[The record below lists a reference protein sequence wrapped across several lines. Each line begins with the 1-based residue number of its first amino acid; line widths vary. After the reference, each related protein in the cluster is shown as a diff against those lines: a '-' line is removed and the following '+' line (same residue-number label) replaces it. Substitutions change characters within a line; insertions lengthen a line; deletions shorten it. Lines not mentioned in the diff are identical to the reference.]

1 MFSGKKASQV
11 LRKDWTTVQAQCK
24 SVRAISTEPLGKLP
38 SPLAGRLVRPGANPK
53 NEEMQMFKKSLAAVA
68 VLGAFAGSAL
78 AADVQLYGLVDLGL
92 NWTQVDNGKTTTDS
106 FGMGSGQNSG
116 SRFGLKGTEDLG
128 NGYKVGFNLENSF
141 KADDGA
147 FDKGSRLFHRESILF
162 VQTPYGELSA
172 GRTGGL
178 DSGVG
183 RYGQMG
189 SGATAMSTGWDNIAK
204 TSKVFLGLGDRM
216 DNTLTYQS
224 PKFAGVT
231 VLAQASL
238 KKSNVNDKGVAIET
252 EEGSSDADRY
262 YALGVTYGAGA
273 LNAGLV
279 YSQTDWNRTELKDQ
293 TNDDNQT
300 VVSAFANYDFGMV
313 KPMVAVQYF
322 DGGKDVDV
330 ANTALNKGYGFVVGG
345 TAPLVGG
352 TLKVQLGWNDYED
365 VKTGATEGN
374 NIITGV
380 GYEYPLSKRTFVYTA
395 AGYTQV
401 KTEKAGVETKTK
413 TSEVMLG
420 MVHKF

>member
-1 MFSGKKASQV
+1 MAKKQHILAS
-11 LRKDWTTVQAQCK
+11 LRKAEQNIFVPSGLATGVF
-24 SVRAISTEPLGKLP
+24 EELP
-38 SPLAGRLVRPGANPK
+38 
-53 NEEMQMFKKSLAAVA
+53 KKSLAAVA

-380 GYEYPLSKRTFVYTA
+380 GYEYPLSKRTYLYTA

>member
-1 MFSGKKASQV
+1 
-11 LRKDWTTVQAQCK
+11 
-24 SVRAISTEPLGKLP
+24 
-38 SPLAGRLVRPGANPK
+38 
-53 NEEMQMFKKSLAAVA
+53 
-68 VLGAFAGSAL
+68 
-78 AADVQLYGLVDLGL
+78 
-92 NWTQVDNGKTTTDS
+92 
-106 FGMGSGQNSG
+106 
-116 SRFGLKGTEDLG
+116 
-128 NGYKVGFNLENSF
+128 
-141 KADDGA
+141 
-147 FDKGSRLFHRESILF
+147 
-162 VQTPYGELSA
+162 
-172 GRTGGL
+172 
-178 DSGVG
+178 
-183 RYGQMG
+183 MG

-216 DNTLTYQS
+216 DNTLTYKS

-231 VLAQASL
+231 LLAQASL
-238 KKSNVNDKGVAIET
+238 KKSNVNEEGDAIKT

-330 ANTALNKGYGFVVGG
+330 DTALNKGYGFVVGG

>member
-1 MFSGKKASQV
+1 MQKRACHLDGAPREAS
-11 LRKDWTTVQAQCK
+11 
-24 SVRAISTEPLGKLP
+24 
-38 SPLAGRLVRPGANPK
+38 
-53 NEEMQMFKKSLAAVA
+53 VA

-279 YSQTDWNRTELKDQ
+279 YSQTDWNRTELKGQ

>member
-1 MFSGKKASQV
+1 M
-11 LRKDWTTVQAQCK
+11 RKDWTTVQAQCK

-231 VLAQASL
+231 VLVQASL

>member
-1 MFSGKKASQV
+1 MQKRACHLDGAPREAS
-11 LRKDWTTVQAQCK
+11 
-24 SVRAISTEPLGKLP
+24 
-38 SPLAGRLVRPGANPK
+38 
-53 NEEMQMFKKSLAAVA
+53 VA

-183 RYGQMG
+183 RYGHMG
-189 SGATAMSTGWDNIAK
+189 SGATAIGTGWD
-204 TSKVFLGLGDRM
+204 KVGCSSDVLLGTGSRM
-216 DNTLTYQS
+216 DNTLTFKS
-224 PKFAGVT
+224 PNMAGFT

-238 KKSNVNDKGVAIET
+238 KKDNTSKTDG
-252 EEGSSDADRY
+252 EEGSSDAERY
-262 YALGVTYGAGA
+262 YGLGVTYGVGA
-273 LNAGLV
+273 FNTGLV
-279 YSQTDWNRTELKDQ
+279 VSQADYGRAAVNGNNPQ
-293 TNDDNQT
+293 NDDDMLT
-300 VVSAFANYDFGMV
+300 VSGFVNYDFGMI
-313 KPMVAVQYF
+313 KPMFAAQYW
-322 DGGKDVDV
+322 DGGKDYDGAASVNITSDKKNY
-330 ANTALNKGYGFVVGG
+330 ATKGYGLVVGA
-345 TAPLVGG
+345 TAPVVGG
-352 TLKVQLGWNDYED
+352 TLKVTAGWNDYETLFETAQD
-365 VKTGATEGN
+365 GNGEGN
-374 NIITGV
+374 NFMVGV

-395 AGYTQV
+395 AGYSEKKV
-401 KTEKAGVETKTK
+401 EWKTEEDKTK
-413 TSEVMLG
+413 TSEVMFG

>member
-1 MFSGKKASQV
+1 MQKRACHLDGVPREAS
-11 LRKDWTTVQAQCK
+11 
-24 SVRAISTEPLGKLP
+24 
-38 SPLAGRLVRPGANPK
+38 
-53 NEEMQMFKKSLAAVA
+53 VA

>member
-1 MFSGKKASQV
+1 MQKRACHLDGAPREAS
-11 LRKDWTTVQAQCK
+11 
-24 SVRAISTEPLGKLP
+24 
-38 SPLAGRLVRPGANPK
+38 
-53 NEEMQMFKKSLAAVA
+53 VA

-162 VQTPYGELSA
+162 VETPYGELSA

-216 DNTLTYQS
+216 DNTLTYKS

-231 VLAQASL
+231 LLAQASL
-238 KKSNVNDKGVAIET
+238 KKSNVNEEGDAIKT

>member
-1 MFSGKKASQV
+1 MQKRACHLDGAPREAS
-11 LRKDWTTVQAQCK
+11 
-24 SVRAISTEPLGKLP
+24 
-38 SPLAGRLVRPGANPK
+38 
-53 NEEMQMFKKSLAAVA
+53 VA

>member
-1 MFSGKKASQV
+1 MEKCLTGLEKRPDHGASA
-11 LRKDWTTVQAQCK
+11 VQK
-24 SVRAISTEPLGKLP
+24 RACHLD
-38 SPLAGRLVRPGANPK
+38 GAPR
-53 NEEMQMFKKSLAAVA
+53 EASVA

>member
-1 MFSGKKASQV
+1 
-11 LRKDWTTVQAQCK
+11 
-24 SVRAISTEPLGKLP
+24 
-38 SPLAGRLVRPGANPK
+38 
-53 NEEMQMFKKSLAAVA
+53 MFKKSLAAVA

-322 DGGKDVDV
+322 DGGKDEDKT
-330 ANTALNKGYGFVVGG
+330 ADDKKTALNKGYGFVVGG

>member
-1 MFSGKKASQV
+1 MQKRARHLDGAPREAS
-11 LRKDWTTVQAQCK
+11 
-24 SVRAISTEPLGKLP
+24 
-38 SPLAGRLVRPGANPK
+38 
-53 NEEMQMFKKSLAAVA
+53 VA

-401 KTEKAGVETKTK
+401 KTETAGVETKTK

>member
-1 MFSGKKASQV
+1 MQKRARHLDGAPREAS
-11 LRKDWTTVQAQCK
+11 
-24 SVRAISTEPLGKLP
+24 
-38 SPLAGRLVRPGANPK
+38 
-53 NEEMQMFKKSLAAVA
+53 VA

-92 NWTQVDNGKTTTDS
+92 NWTQVDKGTTTTDS

-189 SGATAMSTGWDNIAK
+189 SGATAIGTGWD
-204 TSKVFLGLGDRM
+204 KVGCSSDVLLGTGSRM
-216 DNTLTYQS
+216 DNTLTFKS
-224 PKFAGVT
+224 PNMAGFT

-238 KKSNVNDKGVAIET
+238 KKDNTSKTDG
-252 EEGSSDADRY
+252 EEGSSDAERY
-262 YALGVTYGAGA
+262 YGLGVTYGVGA
-273 LNAGLV
+273 FNTGLV
-279 YSQTDWNRTELKDQ
+279 VSQADYGRAAVNGNNPQ
-293 TNDDNQT
+293 NDDDMLT
-300 VVSAFANYDFGMV
+300 VSGFVNYDFGMI
-313 KPMVAVQYF
+313 KPMFAAQYW
-322 DGGKDVDV
+322 DGGKDYDGAASVNITSDKKNY
-330 ANTALNKGYGFVVGG
+330 ATKGYGLVVGA
-345 TAPLVGG
+345 TAPVVGG
-352 TLKVQLGWNDYED
+352 TLKVTAGWNDYETLFETAQD
-365 VKTGATEGN
+365 GNGEGN
-374 NIITGV
+374 NFMVGV

-395 AGYTQV
+395 AGYSEKKV
-401 KTEKAGVETKTK
+401 EWKTEEDKTK
-413 TSEVMLG
+413 TSEVMFG

>member
-1 MFSGKKASQV
+1 
-11 LRKDWTTVQAQCK
+11 
-24 SVRAISTEPLGKLP
+24 
-38 SPLAGRLVRPGANPK
+38 
-53 NEEMQMFKKSLAAVA
+53 MFKKSLAAVA

-300 VVSAFANYDFGMV
+300 VVSAFANYDFCMV

-420 MVHKF
+420 MDHKFWSLPVRIERQSD

>member
-1 MFSGKKASQV
+1 MQKRACHLDGAPREAS
-11 LRKDWTTVQAQCK
+11 
-24 SVRAISTEPLGKLP
+24 
-38 SPLAGRLVRPGANPK
+38 
-53 NEEMQMFKKSLAAVA
+53 VA

-401 KTEKAGVETKTK
+401 KTEKAGVETKTQ

>member
-1 MFSGKKASQV
+1 MQKRARHLDGAPREAS
-11 LRKDWTTVQAQCK
+11 
-24 SVRAISTEPLGKLP
+24 
-38 SPLAGRLVRPGANPK
+38 
-53 NEEMQMFKKSLAAVA
+53 VA

-293 TNDDNQT
+293 TNDDNQN

>member
-1 MFSGKKASQV
+1 MQKRARHLDGAPREAS
-11 LRKDWTTVQAQCK
+11 
-24 SVRAISTEPLGKLP
+24 
-38 SPLAGRLVRPGANPK
+38 
-53 NEEMQMFKKSLAAVA
+53 VA

-204 TSKVFLGLGDRM
+204 TSKVFLGLSDRM

-279 YSQTDWNRTELKDQ
+279 YSQTDWNRTGLKDQ

-322 DGGKDVDV
+322 DGGKDEDKT
-330 ANTALNKGYGFVVGG
+330 ADNKKTALNKGYGFVVGG

-380 GYEYPLSKRTFVYTA
+380 GYEYPLSKRTYLYTA

>member
-1 MFSGKKASQV
+1 MQKRACHLDGAPREAS
-11 LRKDWTTVQAQCK
+11 
-24 SVRAISTEPLGKLP
+24 
-38 SPLAGRLVRPGANPK
+38 
-53 NEEMQMFKKSLAAVA
+53 VA

-380 GYEYPLSKRTFVYTA
+380 GYEYPLSKRTFVYGG
-395 AGYTQV
+395 AGYYMDSYDKV
-401 KTEKAGVETKTK
+401 DVGHDDKASVAAVNAG
-413 TSEVMLG
+413 L
-420 MVHKF
+420 VHKF

>member
-1 MFSGKKASQV
+1 
-11 LRKDWTTVQAQCK
+11 
-24 SVRAISTEPLGKLP
+24 
-38 SPLAGRLVRPGANPK
+38 
-53 NEEMQMFKKSLAAVA
+53 MFKKSLAAVA

-92 NWTQVDNGKTTTDS
+92 NWTQVDKGTTTTDS

-231 VLAQASL
+231 LLAQASL
-238 KKSNVNDKGVAIET
+238 KKSNVNEEGDAIKT

-279 YSQTDWNRTELKDQ
+279 YSQTDWNRTELKGQ

-322 DGGKDVDV
+322 DGGKDEDKT
-330 ANTALNKGYGFVVGG
+330 ADNKKTALNKGYGFVVGG

>member
-1 MFSGKKASQV
+1 M
-11 LRKDWTTVQAQCK
+11 RKDRTTVQAQCK

-38 SPLAGRLVRPGANPK
+38 SPLAGRPVRPGANPK
-53 NEEMQMFKKSLAAVA
+53 NEEI
-68 VLGAFAGSAL
+68 
-78 AADVQLYGLVDLGL
+78 GLVDLGL

-279 YSQTDWNRTELKDQ
+279 YSQTDWNRTELKDK

>member
-1 MFSGKKASQV
+1 MQKRARHLDGAPREAS
-11 LRKDWTTVQAQCK
+11 
-24 SVRAISTEPLGKLP
+24 
-38 SPLAGRLVRPGANPK
+38 
-53 NEEMQMFKKSLAAVA
+53 VA

-92 NWTQVDNGKTTTDS
+92 NWTQVDKGTTTTDS

-401 KTEKAGVETKTK
+401 KTETAGVETKTK

>member
-1 MFSGKKASQV
+1 MQKRACHLDGAPREAS
-11 LRKDWTTVQAQCK
+11 
-24 SVRAISTEPLGKLP
+24 
-38 SPLAGRLVRPGANPK
+38 
-53 NEEMQMFKKSLAAVA
+53 VA

-273 LNAGLV
+273 LNVGLV

>member
-1 MFSGKKASQV
+1 MQKRACHLDGAPREASV
-11 LRKDWTTVQAQCK
+11 
-24 SVRAISTEPLGKLP
+24 
-38 SPLAGRLVRPGANPK
+38 
-53 NEEMQMFKKSLAAVA
+53 AA
-68 VLGAFAGSAL
+68 LGAFAGSAL

-330 ANTALNKGYGFVVGG
+330 ANTTLNKGYGFVVGG

>member
-1 MFSGKKASQV
+1 M
-11 LRKDWTTVQAQCK
+11 RKDWTTVQAQCK

-279 YSQTDWNRTELKDQ
+279 YSQTDWNRTKLKDQ

>member
-1 MFSGKKASQV
+1 
-11 LRKDWTTVQAQCK
+11 
-24 SVRAISTEPLGKLP
+24 
-38 SPLAGRLVRPGANPK
+38 
-53 NEEMQMFKKSLAAVA
+53 MFKKSLAAVA

-162 VQTPYGELSA
+162 VETPYGELSA

-216 DNTLTYQS
+216 DNTLTYKS

-231 VLAQASL
+231 LLAQASL
-238 KKSNVNDKGVAIET
+238 KKSNVNEEGDAIKT

-279 YSQTDWNRTELKDQ
+279 YSQTDWNRTELKGQ

-322 DGGKDVDV
+322 DGGKDEDKT
-330 ANTALNKGYGFVVGG
+330 ADNKKTALNKGYGFVVGG

-380 GYEYPLSKRTFVYTA
+380 GYEYPLSKCTYLYTA

>member
-1 MFSGKKASQV
+1 MQKRACHLDGAPREAS
-11 LRKDWTTVQAQCK
+11 
-24 SVRAISTEPLGKLP
+24 
-38 SPLAGRLVRPGANPK
+38 
-53 NEEMQMFKKSLAAVA
+53 VA

-216 DNTLTYQS
+216 NNTLTYQS